1 MKFER
6 KGARPKPNFLKEGK
20 HDVTIIS
27 CEMTKSKKGSQMLKL
42 ILENNQS
49 GRGYYYLVFGTD
61 YTEDYLQYLLTSV
74 EDHGYDIPEVD
85 FGYNK
90 ETVDFLKDKEIYVE
104 IDSDT
109 EGKQKR
115 YFVSRILTLSEYD
128 DSFDDS
134 YEDEDDDF
142 SFPEE

>member
-85 FGYNK
+85 FGY
-90 ETVDFLKDKEIYVE
+90 VE